1 MSSLIIIAAIALI
14 AVITMNVYNK
24 LVKLRNL
31 VKNSFSQIDV
41 QLKRRYDLI
50 PNLVETAK
58 GYMKHEKDTLES
70 VILARNQAYS
80 VASQLASNPAS
91 AENMQKLMSAE
102 SSLAGALSKLMVVAE
117 QYPDLKA
124 NATMTQL
131 MEELTSTENKIS
143 FARQSFNDSVMEYNN
158 TREQFPNNIISN
170 FFSFTSALPF
180 EITNANEKE
189 NIKVNFA

>member
-1 MSSLIIIAAIALI
+1 MSSLILIVLVAVAAIL
-14 AVITMNVYNK
+14 TMSVYNK
-24 LVKLRNL
+24 LVKMRNM

-58 GYMKHEKDTLES
+58 GYMKHEKETLES

-80 VASQLASNPAS
+80 VMSQLSSNPAN

-102 SSLAGALSKLMVVAE
+102 SSLAGALSKLMMVVE

-124 NATMTQL
+124 NTSMNQL

-143 FARQSFNDSVMEYNN
+143 FSRQAFNDSVMEYNN
-158 TREQFPNNIISN
+158 TREQFPNNFISH
-170 FFSFTSALPF
+170 FFGFTSAQSF
-180 EITNANEKE
+180 ELTNSAERE